1 MPTPF
6 SEALVKLRKAAGFP
20 TAYRFFHDNG
30 GDKVLGMCYRK
41 YLMMEQGRILPL
53 FKHLRAFIFGLRL
66 EARGA
71 AANEFVNSW
80 LRTMTGEELY
90 EEILSPLLS
99 ARQKTLSLSPSQ
111 KALNA
116 ALTGRKF
123 HVTPAQLEAIAA
135 TPESYRFFMFLSNDT
150 GVWTEEKLA
159 GAAGLKQPAAARAI
173 KDFLKAKL
181 LRKAGAGYKCPLAGA
196 LIEMPHSSSAAKCFE
211 KIRYYQRDL
220 IVSGIQ
226 THRRYGIFR
235 ADADALTDLYPI
247 MDAGMS
253 SSHVYAIT
261 EKTPKSAIYMV
272 EARAVKLADF

>member
-1 MPTPF
+1 MSTPF

-41 YLMMEQGRILPL
+41 YLMMEQGRILPQ

-66 EARGA
+66 EARSA
-71 AANEFVNSW
+71 AANTFADAW
-80 LRTMTGEELY
+80 LRTMAGAELY
-90 EEILSPLLS
+90 EEILTPLLS
-99 ARQKTLSLSPSQ
+99 HRRQPLALSPSQ
-111 KALNA
+111 KALNE
-116 ALTGRKF
+116 ALTARKF
-123 HVTPAQLEAIAA
+123 HVTPAQLEVISAN
-135 TPESYRFFMFLSNDT
+135 PERYRCFMFLSNDT
-150 GVWTEEKLA
+150 GVWTAGKLA
-159 GAAGLKQPAAARAI
+159 AAAGIKEPAAVKAI
-173 KDFLKAKL
+173 KDFLAAKL
-181 LRKAGAGYKCPLAGA
+181 LRKAGAGCKCPLAGA

-211 KIRYYQRDL
+211 RIRQFQREL
-220 IVSGIQ
+220 IMAGVQ

-235 ADADALTDLYPI
+235 ADGDALTDFYPI
-247 MDAGMS
+247 MDVGMS